1 MPSVQ
6 LQNVGRRF
14 GGVNAVGDVTA
25 VIPNGAFVTLLGP
38 SGCGKTTT
46 LRMIAGLESNTSGVI
61 SIGDRIVSDPS
72 RSLFLPPEK
81 RNAGMVFQSY
91 AIWPHMTVFDNVAYP
106 LRLRRLTREDVR
118 AKVMR
123 ALDLVQMTAY
133 AERPAP
139 LLSGGQQQ
147 RVAIARAVAFEP
159 SVLLLDEPLSNLD
172 AKLRDEMRIELR
184 ALQQRLAITTIFVT
198 HDQEEAM
205 ALSDRIIVMRSGSI
219 LQDDTPEG
227 IYFRPSTLKVAEF
240 CTTSTIVPATVVAS
254 RPGTRSRV
262 LEVRG
267 DDWSGMVQSATDV
280 VEGAG
285 VSVIVR
291 AESIRADADPA
302 SLSGD
307 QDIRWRGRVEKNVF
321 RGFRRTLVVRVGEI
335 AFTVDAAPE
344 NDIRVD
350 QEVTLSV
357 SLKDT
362 WSIPAAAAAASATE
376 TAL

>member
-1 MPSVQ
+1 
-6 LQNVGRRF
+6 
-14 GGVNAVGDVTA
+14 
-25 VIPNGAFVTLLGP
+25 
-38 SGCGKTTT
+38 
-46 LRMIAGLESNTSGVI
+46 
-61 SIGDRIVSDPS
+61 
-72 RSLFLPPEK
+72 
-81 RNAGMVFQSY
+81 
-91 AIWPHMTVFDNVAYP
+91 
-106 LRLRRLTREDVR
+106 
-118 AKVMR
+118 
-123 ALDLVQMTAY
+123 
-133 AERPAP
+133 
-139 LLSGGQQQ
+139 
-147 RVAIARAVAFEP
+147 
-159 SVLLLDEPLSNLD
+159 
-172 AKLRDEMRIELR
+172 
-184 ALQQRLAITTIFVT
+184 
-198 HDQEEAM
+198 
-205 ALSDRIIVMRSGSI
+205 
-219 LQDDTPEG
+219 
-227 IYFRPSTLKVAEF
+227 
-240 CTTSTIVPATVVAS
+240 
-254 RPGTRSRV
+254 
-262 LEVRG
+262 
-267 DDWSGMVQSATDV
+267 MVQSATDV